1 MIYGVRITIVRK
13 CSFAARFLARTHDG
27 QFGHTWIDE
36 QIPQALHLMAN
47 PIMVILN
54 YWNSTDSKWSPEQ
67 ISNYCYVNET

>member
-1 MIYGVRITIVRK
+1 MEYGSLLCASVR
-13 CSFAARFLARTHDG
+13 SLPGFLARTHDG